1 MSLEEQIAQIVEP
14 NLFTRLCN
22 TLFAAEHGHNYQVI
36 DGTRGDD
43 GNDGWVKS
51 ENRILAIHCPVKP
64 DRKTEAGY
72 RAKAFADLKKAEA
85 LRAEGG
91 ISVERWTFVTPR
103 KLPNDVIV
111 DIAKK
116 GEELGINANHIE
128 ATHLAVLLLK
138 HPELTKEFP
147 ELNVSQLEELLLR
160 ALESTPNA
168 MKAAPQA
175 PEDDI
180 HHFLDVKVHA
190 SEDAAMKEVLELRE
204 SPDVSKAKQKL
215 RAIFYK
221 SSEPRVQLNAVLA
234 LVDQFAPLDDDAK
247 ELANLCETAV
257 GAARRLGSRS
267 AEAFLLAQRGYLLSF
282 EFGKLDLLWRGEV
295 MADAAIGLQ
304 LISPER
310 KAAVGRQLQQ
320 LSMAFTDAF
329 KSALRLGKESGSPL
343 AMAAILLSIGNA
355 AGQRALY
362 LSKVGDRG
370 DADAERDVC
379 RKAILSARDLYATLG
394 RDREVANAQMNLANQ
409 IRFLGEEAE
418 ALELV
423 SAVIPIA
430 AKHGDDDLLQKAMW
444 LKESLETGKIPD
456 YLAGER
462 RERK

>member
-72 RAKAFADLKKAEA
+72 RAKAFADLKKAET

-116 GEELGINANHIE
+116 GEELGIDANHIE

-147 ELNVSQLEELLLR
+147 ELHVSQLEELLLR
-160 ALESTPNA
+160 ALESTPNT

-175 PEDDI
+175 PEDEI

-267 AEAFLLAQRGYLLSF
+267 VEAFLLAQRGYLLSF